1 MSAMSEKKQAEEVA
15 KGTPNENRKKKMVAN
30 SAEGG
35 ESSQSPE
42 EDQKVASVA
51 ASNTLG
57 TRNDAATTT
66 GCAQANEDAKESE
79 GSTSEQQA
87 EGEDNPALEI
97 PMNSF
102 EISFLTNKL
111 ERVELPEQY
120 EQLASY
126 VWRISKDGPVLVVP
140 GTPPALVAWEGGHLR
155 GDRKTPARSP
165 PRPRPVHGVV
175 RRTRPACSHGLYFH
189 LQLARAEICC
199 LFTTREADVCLSRM

>member
-155 GDRKTPARSP
+155 GDRKTPATTAHLLDRVLSP
-165 PRPRPVHGVV
+165 ESSDEPV
-175 RRTRPACSHGLYFH
+175 L
-189 LQLARAEICC
+189 RALTVCT
-199 LFTTREADVCLSRM
+199 FTYNSLVLRYVAYSQPGKQMFA